1 MTPALRS
8 RKIAA
13 EEDDAAMREF
23 GTFDYIIV
31 GAGSAGCVLANRLT
45 ESGRHRVLLLEAG
58 PADRNPWIHVPIGY
72 AKLFTNAK
80 VNWLYE
86 SEPEP
91 ELNNRRIIQPRG
103 KVLGGSSSINGLVY
117 IRGQKEDFDL
127 WRQLGNAG
135 WSWDDVLPYFKKAE
149 SQQRGADEYH
159 GGDGPL
165 SVSDQTEPH
174 ELCEAFIAA
183 GQQTGIPRND
193 DFNGA
198 SQEGVGY
205 FQTTSRK
212 GLRCSTAVGYL
223 RPARKRPNLTVVTA
237 ALTTRILFDG
247 TRAIGIAFT
256 RGGEPMVARAAGE
269 VILSAGAINSPQVL
283 QLSGVGPG
291 GLLRGLGIDIV
302 REVPGVGANLQDH
315 FQTRMVFRCSRKITL
330 NDVVANPLRK
340 VGIGLQYALRRKGPL
355 TISAGYVGAFLRTDP
370 RLVTPDVQVHFLTFS
385 TDKMGTALHDF
396 PGFSASICQLR
407 PESRGSVAIK
417 TAGPGDAPAIRVN
430 YLSTELDRTTMV
442 AGLRLLRKISQ
453 APAMAPYVEAELE
466 PGPACRSDADWLAFC
481 RARGST
487 IYHPTCTCRMGDDA
501 TAVVD
506 ARLRVR
512 GLDRLRVVDGS
523 IMPNVVSGNTNA
535 AIVMIAEKGAEMIL
549 QDAAAPAGA
558 PARQY
563 A

>member
-58 PADRNPWIHVPIGY
+58 PADRNPWIHIPIGY

-247 TRAIGIAFT
+247 TRAIGIVFT
-256 RGGEPMVARAAGE
+256 RGGESMVARAAGE
-269 VILSAGAINSPQVL
+269 VILSAGAINSPQAL

-370 RLVTPDVQVHFLTFS
+370 RLATPDVQVHFLTFS

-417 TAGPGDAPAIRVN
+417 TADPGDAPAIRVN

>member
-1 MTPALRS
+1 MTSALRS

-13 EEDDAAMREF
+13 GEDAATMREF

-45 ESGRHRVLLLEAG
+45 ASGRYRVLLLEAG
-58 PADRNPWIHVPIGY
+58 PADRNPWIHIPIGY

-247 TRAIGIAFT
+247 TRAIGIVFT
-256 RGGEPMVARAAGE
+256 RGGESMVARAAGE
-269 VILSAGAINSPQVL
+269 VILSAGAINSPQAL

-370 RLVTPDVQVHFLTFS
+370 RLATPDVQVHFLTFS

-417 TAGPGDAPAIRVN
+417 TADPGDAPAIRVN

-549 QDAAAPAGA
+549 QDAAALAGA

>member
-1 MTPALRS
+1 
-8 RKIAA
+8 
-13 EEDDAAMREF
+13 MREF

-198 SQEGVGY
+198 SQEGIGY

-247 TRAIGIAFT
+247 TRAIGIVFT
-256 RGGEPMVARAAGE
+256 RGGESMLARAAGE
-269 VILSAGAINSPQVL
+269 VILSAGAINSPQAL

-370 RLVTPDVQVHFLTFS
+370 RLATPDVQVHFLTFS

-417 TAGPGDAPAIRVN
+417 TADPGDAPAIRVN

-466 PGPACRSDADWLAFC
+466 PDPACQSDADWLAFC

-487 IYHPTCTCRMGDDA
+487 IYHPTCTCRMGEDA
-501 TAVVD
+501 NAVVD
-506 ARLRVR
+506 ARLRVH

-549 QDAAAPAGA
+549 QDAAALAGA

>member
-8 RKIAA
+8 RKITAG
-13 EEDDAAMREF
+13 EDAAAMREF

-58 PADRNPWIHVPIGY
+58 PADRNPWIHIPIGY

-247 TRAIGIAFT
+247 TRAIGIVFT
-256 RGGEPMVARAAGE
+256 RGGESMLARAAGE
-269 VILSAGAINSPQVL
+269 VILSAGAINSPQAL

-330 NDVVANPLRK
+330 NDDVANPLRK

-370 RLVTPDVQVHFLTFS
+370 RLATPDVQVHFLTFS

-417 TAGPGDAPAIRVN
+417 TADPGDAPAIRVN

-549 QDAAAPAGA
+549 QDAAALAGA

>member
-1 MTPALRS
+1 
-8 RKIAA
+8 
-13 EEDDAAMREF
+13 
-23 GTFDYIIV
+23 
-31 GAGSAGCVLANRLT
+31 
-45 ESGRHRVLLLEAG
+45 
-58 PADRNPWIHVPIGY
+58 
-72 AKLFTNAK
+72 

-198 SQEGVGY
+198 SQEGIGY

-247 TRAIGIAFT
+247 TRAIGIVFT
-256 RGGEPMVARAAGE
+256 RGGESMLARAAGE
-269 VILSAGAINSPQVL
+269 VILSAGAINSPQAL

-370 RLVTPDVQVHFLTFS
+370 RLATPDVQVHFLTFS

-417 TAGPGDAPAIRVN
+417 TADPGDAPAIRVN

-466 PGPACRSDADWLAFC
+466 PGPACRSDADWLSFC
-481 RARGST
+481 RARAST

-549 QDAAAPAGA
+549 QDAAALAGA

>member
-1 MTPALRS
+1 
-8 RKIAA
+8 
-13 EEDDAAMREF
+13 
-23 GTFDYIIV
+23 
-31 GAGSAGCVLANRLT
+31 
-45 ESGRHRVLLLEAG
+45 
-58 PADRNPWIHVPIGY
+58 
-72 AKLFTNAK
+72 
-80 VNWLYE
+80 
-86 SEPEP
+86 
-91 ELNNRRIIQPRG
+91 
-103 KVLGGSSSINGLVY
+103 
-117 IRGQKEDFDL
+117 
-127 WRQLGNAG
+127 
-135 WSWDDVLPYFKKAE
+135 
-149 SQQRGADEYH
+149 
-159 GGDGPL
+159 
-165 SVSDQTEPH
+165 
-174 ELCEAFIAA
+174 
-183 GQQTGIPRND
+183 
-193 DFNGA
+193 
-198 SQEGVGY
+198 
-205 FQTTSRK
+205 
-212 GLRCSTAVGYL
+212 LRCSTAVGYL

-247 TRAIGIAFT
+247 TRAIGIVFT
-256 RGGEPMVARAAGE
+256 RGGESMVARAAGE

-370 RLVTPDVQVHFLTFS
+370 RLATPDVQVHFLTFS

-417 TAGPGDAPAIRVN
+417 TADPGDAPAIRVN

-549 QDAAAPAGA
+549 QDAAALAGA

>member
-247 TRAIGIAFT
+247 TRAIGIVFT
-256 RGGEPMVARAAGE
+256 RGGESMVARAAGE
-269 VILSAGAINSPQVL
+269 VILSAGAINSPQAL

-370 RLVTPDVQVHFLTFS
+370 RLATPDVQVHFLTFS

-417 TAGPGDAPAIRVN
+417 TADPGDAPAIRVN

-549 QDAAAPAGA
+549 QDAAALAGA

>member
-370 RLVTPDVQVHFLTFS
+370 RLATPDVQVHFLTFS

-466 PGPACRSDADWLAFC
+466 PGPACQSDADWLAFC

>member
-8 RKIAA
+8 RKITAG
-13 EEDDAAMREF
+13 EDAAAMREF

-58 PADRNPWIHVPIGY
+58 PADRNPWIHIPIGY

-198 SQEGVGY
+198 SQEGIGY

-247 TRAIGIAFT
+247 TRAIGIVFT
-256 RGGEPMVARAAGE
+256 RGGESMVARAAGE
-269 VILSAGAINSPQVL
+269 VILSAGAINSPQAL

-370 RLVTPDVQVHFLTFS
+370 RLATPDVQVHFLTFS

-417 TAGPGDAPAIRVN
+417 TADPGDAPAIRVN

-549 QDAAAPAGA
+549 QDAAALAGA